1 MKENLKNNC
10 VLFPPTDSNTLLYI
24 HNSFQSLRKKA
35 NNFFSLSLLCENSHI
50 QNFWIT
56 YLILTPCI
64 FLYLINKISLIEENV
79 ETIFLFLWR
88 VEESPPRSLM
98 HQCLNWMN
106 VLNSGDHCLD
116 YLVYFL
122 CFNQT
127 RNCRNF

>member
-10 VLFPPTDSNTLLYI
+10 VLFPPTDSNTLFYI

-35 NNFFSLSLLCENSHI
+35 NNFFSLSLLCENSHL

-79 ETIFLFLWR
+79 KTIFLFLWR
-88 VEESPPRSLM
+88 ERHISLISVLITLRIFSRAVWKISRSFSWISFLM
-98 HQCLNWMN
+98 KFSLKTK
-106 VLNSGDHCLD
+106 S
-116 YLVYFL
+116 
-122 CFNQT
+122 
-127 RNCRNF
+127 